1 MNSTTFI
8 RAAAS
13 AVMCAA
19 ALVCMAQAGQ
29 TFRGV
34 WYSPDMYIDIDFHG
48 KSIPDPNSMDG
59 DPCAGIIK
67 VKPEAS
73 STSYTIENVKVSGS
87 KATATAYM
95 AEGDS
100 RLTFEILPDGGM
112 RMTSSNGFA
121 YVGDG
126 LEKLPS
132 PQSLSKASP
141 FAGVWKLAKG
151 DGTLTLN
158 LHDKCIL
165 GEDNEGSQGLCYG
178 TIYIA
183 YNQGMYVDNCMITA
197 REIKGN
203 QAVVYYTGGRDG
215 NKYRATL
222 VYDPSTE
229 RVTVKSPAP
238 VKAGEEG
245 ECYVTD
251 GLVFNRQK

>member
-1 MNSTTFI
+1 MKATVFL

-19 ALVCMAQAGQ
+19 ALVCMAQTGRP
-29 TFRGV
+29 FKGV
-34 WYSPDMYIDIDFHG
+34 WYSPVMYVDIDFYG
-48 KSIPDPNSMDG
+48 NSIPDPNSMDG

-67 VKPEAS
+67 VNPDVSQTA
-73 STSYTIENVKVSGS
+73 YTIENVKVNGS
-87 KATATAYM
+87 RATGTAYM

-100 RLTFEILPDGGM
+100 RLTFELLDTGRM
-112 RMTSSNGFA
+112 RVTSSNGFA
-121 YVGDG
+121 YVDDG
-126 LEKLPS
+126 LKRYPS
-132 PQSLSKASP
+132 PQFVERASP

-165 GEDNEGSQGLCYG
+165 GEDGEGSQGLCYG
-178 TIYIA
+178 TVYIA

-203 QAVVYYTGGRDG
+203 QAVIYYTGGRSG
-215 NKYRATL
+215 AKYRATL
-222 VYDPSTE
+222 VYDPSTK
-229 RVTVKSPAP
+229 RITVKNPAP